1 MESAVV
7 AFRNEILDA
16 MVEFG
21 LDVDDGRLDLL
32 AAFVSSILD
41 AEPMLGSLG
50 ELDSRSQPRASVRIM
65 LGQPALRATS
75 EPQSPALSAPQLI
88 AVIRQYGH
96 SSARAGRAGVER
108 NRLSFRPSSSVS
120 GKTHSLR

>member
-1 MESAVV
+1 MGGKSEGHPNPKPVHGPPETPLAHRAHLPLKPRHLPLSGAQQASSATAAGELDSFKIIEDTVMDSAVV
-7 AFRNEILDA
+7 AFRNEIIDA

-50 ELDSRSQPRASVRIM
+50 EQIEAADR
-65 LGQPALRATS
+65 
-75 EPQSPALSAPQLI
+75 
-88 AVIRQYGH
+88 
-96 SSARAGRAGVER
+96 
-108 NRLSFRPSSSVS
+108 
-120 GKTHSLR
+120 K